1 MKKLD
6 RINELVDELNELKPG
21 CMAASLDALYHS
33 ETFDE
38 LDAVSLLEQVIG
50 PEYQNK
56 TSQRF
61 QNRLKRA
68 HLSGGPQSLDK
79 CKDSVERVYLPSDI
93 NATLSSLDFI
103 REGLNVCILGPSD
116 SGKSYLA
123 KALGIQ
129 ACLNYRAMYHHCE
142 EFLEAMVALKQAD
155 YSKYQKKIRFYLK
168 LDLPILDDFLL
179 HTITDEREI
188 KVLFEVMEKRSEL
201 SRCTIVCSQREPN
214 SWASM
219 ILNDEVS
226 ANAILKRGNET
237 LYRSDP
243 AQKLTDYNRRFRAS
257 ALKRIRVRWA
267 PQNAFQ
273 RHYQKYRQDVEKDR
287 EYISQKRISE
297 LQK

>member
-6 RINELVDELNELKPG
+6 RINEFVDELNELKLG
-21 CMAASLDALYHS
+21 CMVASLDALYHS
-33 ETFDE
+33 KTFDE

-50 PEYQNK
+50 PEYQDK

-79 CKDSVERVYLPSDI
+79 CKDSAERIYLPSDI

-116 SGKSYLA
+116 SGKSYLD

-142 EFLEAMVALKQAD
+142 EFLETMVALKQAD

-168 LDLPILDDFLL
+168 LD
-179 HTITDEREI
+179 
-188 KVLFEVMEKRSEL
+188 
-201 SRCTIVCSQREPN
+201 C
-214 SWASM
+214 
-219 ILNDEVS
+219 
-226 ANAILKRGNET
+226 
-237 LYRSDP
+237 
-243 AQKLTDYNRRFRAS
+243 
-257 ALKRIRVRWA
+257 
-267 PQNAFQ
+267 
-273 RHYQKYRQDVEKDR
+273 
-287 EYISQKRISE
+287 
-297 LQK
+297 

>member
-6 RINELVDELNELKPG
+6 RINELVDELNELKLG
-21 CMAASLDALYHS
+21 CMAASLDSLMAASLDSLYHS
-33 ETFDE
+33 KSFDE

-50 PEYQNK
+50 PEYQSK

-79 CKDSVERVYLPSDI
+79 CKDSTERGYLPSDI

-142 EFLEAMVALKQAD
+142 EFLETMVAL
-155 YSKYQKKIRFYLK
+155 
-168 LDLPILDDFLL
+168 
-179 HTITDEREI
+179 
-188 KVLFEVMEKRSEL
+188 FE
-201 SRCTIVCSQREPN
+201 
-214 SWASM
+214 
-219 ILNDEVS
+219 
-226 ANAILKRGNET
+226 
-237 LYRSDP
+237 
-243 AQKLTDYNRRFRAS
+243 
-257 ALKRIRVRWA
+257 
-267 PQNAFQ
+267 
-273 RHYQKYRQDVEKDR
+273 
-287 EYISQKRISE
+287 ISE
-297 LQK
+297 KGTLLLEAGSTDTG

>member
-6 RINELVDELNELKPG
+6 RINELVDELNELKLG
-21 CMAASLDALYHS
+21 CMAASLDSLYHS
-33 ETFDE
+33 KSFDE

-56 TSQRF
+56 TSQSF

-68 HLSGGPQSLDK
+68 HLAGGPQSLDK
-79 CKDSVERVYLPSDI
+79 CKDSTERIYLPADI

-142 EFLEAMVALKQAD
+142 EFLETMVAMKQAD

-168 LDLPILDDFLL
+168 LDLLILDDFLL
-179 HTITDEREI
+179 HITALTSVANID
-188 KVLFEVMEKRSEL
+188 
-201 SRCTIVCSQREPN
+201 
-214 SWASM
+214 
-219 ILNDEVS
+219 LN
-226 ANAILKRGNET
+226 
-237 LYRSDP
+237 
-243 AQKLTDYNRRFRAS
+243 
-257 ALKRIRVRWA
+257 
-267 PQNAFQ
+267 
-273 RHYQKYRQDVEKDR
+273 KYRQ
-287 EYISQKRISE
+287 
-297 LQK
+297 

>member
-6 RINELVDELNELKPG
+6 RINELVDELNELKLG
-21 CMAASLDALYHS
+21 CMAASLDSLYHS
-33 ETFDE
+33 KTFDE

-68 HLSGGPQSLDK
+68 RLAGGPQSLDK
-79 CKDSVERVYLPSDI
+79 CKDSAERVYLPSDI

-142 EFLEAMVALKQAD
+142 EFLE
-155 YSKYQKKIRFYLK
+155 
-168 LDLPILDDFLL
+168 
-179 HTITDEREI
+179 
-188 KVLFEVMEKRSEL
+188 
-201 SRCTIVCSQREPN
+201 
-214 SWASM
+214 
-219 ILNDEVS
+219 
-226 ANAILKRGNET
+226 T
-237 LYRSDP
+237 L
-243 AQKLTDYNRRFRAS
+243 
-257 ALKRIRVRWA
+257 
-267 PQNAFQ
+267 
-273 RHYQKYRQDVEKDR
+273 
-287 EYISQKRISE
+287 
-297 LQK
+297 

>member
-6 RINELVDELNELKPG
+6 RINELVDELIELKLSN
-21 CMAASLDALYHS
+21 MASALDSLYHS
-33 ETFDE
+33 GSFYH
-38 LDAVSLLEQVIG
+38 LDGVSLLAQGVA
-50 PEYQNK
+50 PEYQAK

-61 QNRLKRA
+61 QNRLRRA
-68 HLSGGPQSLDK
+68 HLTGGPQSLDQ
-79 CKDSVERVYLPSDI
+79 CKDSSERIYLPTDI
-93 NATLSSLDFI
+93 NSTLSSLDFI

-142 EFLEAMVALKQAD
+142 EFLETMVSLKQAD
-155 YSKYQKKIRFYLK
+155 YTKYQKKVRFYLN
-168 LDLPILDDFLL
+168 LDLLILDDFLL

-226 ANAILKRGNET
+226 ANAILKRAT
-237 LYRSDP
+237 KHYTVVIQPRS
-243 AQKLTDYNRRFRAS
+243 
-257 ALKRIRVRWA
+257 
-267 PQNAFQ
+267 
-273 RHYQKYRQDVEKDR
+273 
-287 EYISQKRISE
+287 
-297 LQK
+297 

>member
-6 RINELVDELNELKPG
+6 RINELIDELNELKLAG
-21 CMAASLDALYHS
+21 MAASLDALYHS
-33 ETFDE
+33 GSFDE
-38 LDAVSLLEQVIG
+38 LDNVSLLEQIIG
-50 PEYQNK
+50 PEYQGK

-61 QNRLKRA
+61 QSRLKRA
-68 HLSGGPQSLDK
+68 HLSGGPQTLDN
-79 CKDSVERVYLPSDI
+79 CKDSAERIYLPTDI
-93 NATLSSLDFI
+93 NSTLASLDFI
-103 REGLNVCILGPSD
+103 RDGLNVCILGPSD

-142 EFLEAMVALKQAD
+142 DFLEMMVALKQAD
-155 YSKYQKKIRFYLK
+155 YMKYKKKVRFYLN
-168 LDLPILDDFLL
+168 LDLLILDDFLL

-226 ANAILKRGNET
+226 ANAILKRAT
-237 LYRSDP
+237 KHYTVVI
-243 AQKLTDYNRRFRAS
+243 Q
-257 ALKRIRVRWA
+257 
-267 PQNAFQ
+267 PQN
-273 RHYQKYRQDVEKDR
+273 
-287 EYISQKRISE
+287 
-297 LQK
+297 